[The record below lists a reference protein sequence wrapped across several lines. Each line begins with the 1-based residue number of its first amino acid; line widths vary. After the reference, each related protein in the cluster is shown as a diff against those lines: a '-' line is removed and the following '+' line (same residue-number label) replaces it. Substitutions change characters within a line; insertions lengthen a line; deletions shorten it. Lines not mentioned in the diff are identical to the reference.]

1 MLSYKEIIEKIKDI
15 FTDTEIREIANDEN
29 LLKELFENLGE

>member
-1 MLSYKEIIEKIKDI
+1 VEYEKIKDI